1 MNKLGEHEIEDS
13 IGGGGLTSREP
24 DGYNFYQ
31 TQKEVQSMSRLT
43 RWFWV
48 FSVCFVFMVSPLL
61 AAEHGG
67 QEQAGATTAAPSGQE
82 HGGVSSVPAATPA
95 EQLETVAAPE
105 AAPAV
110 PAPVA
115 PPALKPITITFS
127 GEVASVAASE
137 NPPMITIQDRYGV
150 KKEIAVP
157 ADAKVTAG
165 TASKALA
172 DLKAGDKVTVEYT
185 YDVATGKR
193 TAQTINVGD
202 AAAPASS

>member
-1 MNKLGEHEIEDS
+1 MSRMTRLFGILVL
-13 IGGGGLTSREP
+13 GLTLMAVPCFAE
-24 DGYNFYQ
+24 
-31 TQKEVQSMSRLT
+31 E
-43 RWFWV
+43 
-48 FSVCFVFMVSPLL
+48 SVTP
-61 AAEHGG
+61 
-67 QEQAGATTAAPSGQE
+67 AAPTGDSDPA
-82 HGGVSSVPAATPA
+82 SAPAAPA
-95 EQLETVAAPE
+95 DQDPAALIAPPE
-105 AAPAV
+105 ESPEGIEAVPAV

-137 NPPMITIQDRYGV
+137 TPPMITIQDRYGV
-150 KKEIAVP
+150 KKEISVP
-157 ADAKVTAG
+157 EDAKITAG

-193 TAQTINVGD
+193 TAQTIGVGEAA

>member
-1 MNKLGEHEIEDS
+1 
-13 IGGGGLTSREP
+13 
-24 DGYNFYQ
+24 
-31 TQKEVQSMSRLT
+31 MSRQKTQWAALI
-43 RWFWV
+43 V
-48 FSVCFVFMVSPLL
+48 LGLFS
-61 AAEHGG
+61 
-67 QEQAGATTAAPSGQE
+67 
-82 HGGVSSVPAATPA
+82 AATPVFA
-95 EQLETVAAPE
+95 EDPAASAAPVDPSASSGAGSSEDPAVSLPGDQDPTVAIPAAPLGSE
-105 AAPAV
+105 AAPAA

-172 DLKAGDKVTVEYT
+172 DLKSGDKVTVEYT

-193 TAQTINVGD
+193 TAQTINVGE
-202 AAAPASS
+202 ATAAPAAGS

>member
-1 MNKLGEHEIEDS
+1 MCRMPRL
-13 IGGGGLTSREP
+13 IG
-24 DGYNFYQ
+24 
-31 TQKEVQSMSRLT
+31 
-43 RWFWV
+43 V
-48 FSVCFVFMVSPLL
+48 FSICFVL
-61 AAEHGG
+61 
-67 QEQAGATTAAPSGQE
+67 TTA
-82 HGGVSSVPAATPA
+82 SSFAEDANKNTMGTDASAPAAD
-95 EQLETVAAPE
+95 QGS

-110 PAPVA
+110 PAAPAPETPAVTDSAPAAPAPVA

-127 GEVASVAASE
+127 GEVASVAAAE

-157 ADAKVTAG
+157 SDAKITAG

-193 TAQTINVGD
+193 TAQTITVGE
-202 AAAPASS
+202 ATAAPAAGK

>member
-1 MNKLGEHEIEDS
+1 
-13 IGGGGLTSREP
+13 
-24 DGYNFYQ
+24 
-31 TQKEVQSMSRLT
+31 MSRKIQLVALI
-43 RWFWV
+43 V
-48 FSVCFVFMVSPLL
+48 FGLFS
-61 AAEHGG
+61 A
-67 QEQAGATTAAPSGQE
+67 AAPSFAE
-82 HGGVSSVPAATPA
+82 DPAALTPA
-95 EQLETVAAPE
+95 DPAAAPDAGSQEAPVVPFPGDQDPTGAIPASPLSGE
-105 AAPAV
+105 AAPAD

-127 GEVASVAASE
+127 GEVASVATSE

-157 ADAKVTAG
+157 SDAKVTAG

-202 AAAPASS
+202 AAPAGS